1 MYRRSFFAKDDAKAS
16 MGHWTRA
23 VSDPPAFRTFRDD
36 KPTLL
41 FSWWCTLYSIVI
53 ILIRVSG
60 RYVRTERM
68 YAEEGSMLLA
78 IVPLLVRMAFVHVV
92 LVYGTNNTTVDA
104 LTGDDVR
111 RRIIGSRL
119 VLASRIMYAT

>member
-1 MYRRSFFAKDDAKAS
+1 MDLWRRAI
-16 MGHWTRA
+16 
-23 VSDPPAFRTFRDD
+23 SDPPDFRTFRDD

-78 IVPLLVRMAFVHVV
+78 LIPLLMRMAFVHVV
-92 LVYGTNNTTVDA
+92 LLYGTNNTVIDS
-104 LTGDDVR
+104 LTDEDVGR
-111 RRIIGSRL
+111 RVIGSKM